1 MIVEQIRYYATDE
14 DLDQVLEVRRAVGRV
29 RGQLGLPPGQIL
41 LADPAPEDGPS
52 LVWQCGY
59 QDEGEMAS
67 VQAQLMG
74 NAEYEAARE
83 RLGVLAVRVEL
94 ELYTAEDEAE

>member
-1 MIVEQIRYYATDE
+1 
-14 DLDQVLEVRRAVGRV
+14 
-29 RGQLGLPPGQIL
+29 
-41 LADPAPEDGPS
+41 
-52 LVWQCGY
+52 
-59 QDEGEMAS
+59 MAS